1 MVQRLKWP
9 FIQSKYILQKKD
21 KNNLTNGQF
30 SKNYVGLISLSQ
42 LRKRSSKGNTLIDH
56 KKIKKIQKA

>member
-1 MVQRLKWP
+1 MFSLLSKESKDRLIVQRLKWP

-21 KNNLTNGQF
+21 KNNLANIQF

-42 LRKRSSKGNTLIDH
+42 LRNT
-56 KKIKKIQKA
+56 